1 MAELYIYI
9 GMSFRCLTPDVGV
22 SRKLE
27 GEFDKVSIVSDFDFV
42 KTVSLLNRR
51 LRSRKPPAPN
61 VPKQKKEKTLNEL
74 I

>member
-1 MAELYIYI
+1 MQSKQA
-9 GMSFRCLTPDVGV
+9 DVGV

-27 GEFDKVSIVSDFDFV
+27 AEFDKVSIVSDFDFV
-42 KTVSLLNRR
+42 ETVSPLNRR